1 MEAMLPDYPAFKT
14 ELADILNRL
23 FRRRLAQYQGFVGQ
37 VAKHRVFEGD
47 KNFLLRSTGDSE
59 TTEFQ
64 DFSVAR
70 ELSAKEV
77 PKMTFEDILK
87 ELDAAAAEMGAKT
100 ARYFIEGLDKTLEA
114 AGQVENAK
122 GAKISGELLLR
133 TLERIEMNFDES
145 GNHKN
150 LSLVIHP
157 SNAEATAAALRELED
172 DPELRKRHRALIE
185 RKREAWRVREA
196 SRRLVG

>member
-1 MEAMLPDYPAFKT
+1 MLPDYPAFKT
-14 ELADILNRL
+14 ELGEILNRM
-23 FRRRLAQYQGFVGQ
+23 FRRRLAQHQGFVGQ

-47 KNFLLRSTGDSE
+47 KNFLLRTKGDSE
-59 TTEFQ
+59 TTEFEG
-64 DFSVAR
+64 FSVSR
-70 ELSAKEV
+70 ELSAKQIATMSFLDV
-77 PKMTFEDILK
+77 LK

-100 ARYFIEGLDKTLEA
+100 AKYFIEGLDKTLEA
-114 AGQVENAK
+114 AGQVESAK

-133 TLERIEMNFDES
+133 MLDRIEMNFDEN

-157 SNAEATAAALRELED
+157 SNTAATAAALRELED
-172 DPELRKRHRALIE
+172 DPELRQRHRSLIE